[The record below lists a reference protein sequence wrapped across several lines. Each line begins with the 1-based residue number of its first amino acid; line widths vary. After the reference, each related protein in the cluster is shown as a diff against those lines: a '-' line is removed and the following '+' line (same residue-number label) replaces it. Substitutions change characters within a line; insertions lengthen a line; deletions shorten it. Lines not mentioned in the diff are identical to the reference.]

1 MRRLVACLV
10 VLCAVAA
17 WALADEKAAAANAST
32 LIISS
37 HMVPPNPNGV
47 TFVSPWITVL
57 STQIMP
63 PGGKDLFIGFS
74 TQTTLAD
81 VSGQGGSGTPFSTTF
96 TEEVNEIQARILVDG
111 VAAAPGILVYD
122 ALIRTL
128 SATLA
133 NPITSCHEVAEVG
146 PLAGVV
152 TCTFGSDFL
161 GQLIET
167 AGVRSFNFIMR
178 DVSPANH
185 VIVAQVRFVAT
196 NFRSPN
202 AAPNSSAI
210 AAVVGARTLTVEQ
223 VKLDPR

>member
-1 MRRLVACLV
+1 MRRIFVCLV
-10 VLCAVAA
+10 VLCVVSAY
-17 WALADEKAAAANAST
+17 ALADDKAAASNAST
-32 LIISS
+32 LIIST

-47 TFVSPWITVL
+47 TFVSAWMTVL
-57 STQIMP
+57 STQIQP

-74 TQTTLAD
+74 AQTTLAD
-81 VSGQGGSGTPFSTTF
+81 VSGQGGSGTPSRATF
-96 TEEVNEIQARILVDG
+96 TAEFTELQARVLVDG
-111 VAAAPGILVYD
+111 IPAAPGAVVYD
-122 ALIRTL
+122 ALIRSL

-133 NPITSCHEVAEVG
+133 NPITSCKEVAEVG
-146 PLAGVV
+146 PNAGVV

-185 VIVAQVRFVAT
+185 VITAQVRFIAT

-223 VKLDPR
+223 VKLDPQ

>member
-1 MRRLVACLV
+1 MRHLVACLV
-10 VLCAVAA
+10 VLCAVAGDA
-17 WALADEKAAAANAST
+17 QADEKAAAANAST
-32 LIISS
+32 LIIST
-37 HMVPPNPNGV
+37 HMVPPNPNGA

-57 STQIMP
+57 STQIQP

-74 TQTTLAD
+74 AQTTLAD

-96 TEEVNEIQARILVDG
+96 TEEVNEIQARVLVDG
-111 VAAAPGILVYD
+111 VAAAPGAVVYD

-161 GQLIET
+161 GQLLET

-185 VIVAQVRFVAT
+185 LILAQVRFVAT

-210 AAVVGARTLTVEQ
+210 AAVVGARTLTVDQ
-223 VKLDPR
+223 VTLDPR